1 MRQVNVAIIGMR
13 GAGKSNV
20 SRRLGFL
27 TKRPVLSTDVLVEY
41 ETGMT
46 IPDYVA
52 EHGWASFRTRE
63 LAIVERIGAME
74 GVIVDC
80 GGGIVVDLDP
90 ASGEEV
96 FSDRKVRAL
105 RDRGPVVWLRGDIDR
120 LAAKTAGDPLRPQL
134 DATRDAAD
142 IMRRRLPFYEA
153 AADHVIDVESRK
165 RSEMALD
172 LALRY
177 ATDLGLSPD
186 LVRALREKQD

>member
-1 MRQVNVAIIGMR
+1 MNVAIIGMR

-46 IPDYVA
+46 IPAYVA
-52 EHGWASFRTRE
+52 AHGWSSFRTRE
-63 LAIVERIGAME
+63 LAVIERIAAMD

-90 ASGEEV
+90 ATGDEV
-96 FSDRKVRAL
+96 FSERKVRAL

-120 LAAKTAGDPLRPQL
+120 LAAKTAADPQRPRL

-142 IMRRRLPFYEA
+142 IMRRRLPFYEQ
-153 AADHVIDVESRK
+153 AADHVVDIESHK
-165 RSEMALD
+165 RSVMALD
-172 LALRY
+172 LAVRY
-177 ATDLGLSPD
+177 ADDLGLSPD
-186 LVRALREKQD
+186 LVQALREKRD